1 MNESNYDQ
9 KYQLTNDFNFKF
21 PTEIEYGIGKSDILR
36 RKLNEYNIKK
46 PLIVTDEGIIDA
58 GLLNELDLSTI
69 NYKVFDKVEPN
80 PKDYNIENGAEF
92 AENFDPDGIIVV
104 GGGSSIDAG
113 KGINVLLNES
123 GSEIRK
129 YFGKNTVKEDL
140 LPMIVLPTTAG
151 TGSEVTFS
159 AVISDSKNK
168 RKMSIRSEK
177 IAPDVAIL
185 DPKLTISLPKKITA
199 YSGMDAFTHAIE
211 AYTAKTATV
220 ITDSL
225 ALYSMEIILNNLV
238 NAYNDLKDI
247 EARSAMLL
255 GSTLAGMSFNH
266 SDVASVHCMAETL
279 GGSYDAPHGLCNS
292 VILPFV
298 MEYSKDHCREKYAR
312 VAEMMGYE
320 FEDANEGADKA
331 VDGIREMNEKLDI
344 SRKLDL
350 DIDENDIENLAQ
362 ISAENLSNESNP
374 RPMYKE
380 DYIHLFRRL
389 IE

>member
-1 MNESNYDQ
+1 MNKSKDVQ
-9 KYQLTNDFNFKF
+9 KYQLMNDFNFKF
-21 PTEIEYGIGKSDILR
+21 PTELEYGIGKSDILKS
-36 RKLNEYNIKK
+36 KLNEYDIKK
-46 PLIVTDEGIIDA
+46 PLIVTDEGIIEA
-58 GLLNELDLSTI
+58 GLLDELDLMNV
-69 NYKVFDKVEPN
+69 NYKIFDEIEPN
-80 PKDYNIENGAEF
+80 PKDYNIEDGTEF
-92 AENFDPDGIIVV
+92 AIDFDPDGIIVV

-113 KGINVLLNES
+113 KGINVLLSES
-123 GSEIRK
+123 GSDIRE

-159 AVISDSKNK
+159 AVISDSKK
-168 RKMSIRSEK
+168 KSKMSIRSEK

-185 DPKLTISLPKKITA
+185 DPKLTISLPKKITT
-199 YSGMDAFTHAIE
+199 YSGMDAFTHAVE
-211 AYTAKTATV
+211 AYTANTATP

-225 ALYSMEIILNNLV
+225 AIYSMELIINHLV
-238 NAYNDLKDI
+238 KAYNNPKDI

-279 GGSYDAPHGLCNS
+279 GGSYDAPHDLCNS

-298 MEYSKDHCREKYAR
+298 MEYNKDHCQEKYAR

-320 FEDANEGADKA
+320 FDDAKEGADKA

-344 SRKLDL
+344 PRRLDL
-350 DIDENDIENLAQ
+350 NIDENDIEQLSQ
-362 ISAENLSNESNP
+362 ISAENLSNDSNP
-374 RPMYKE
+374 RPMDKE
-380 DYIHLFRRL
+380 DYIYLFRRL